1 MLKVIYI
8 IFQKLTIPKEEVV
21 YFKLFQLKQYV
32 KGSNIHKY
40 MISSMDINIKQSIC
54 RHHMAPRV
62 HLSYEKQLTTE
73 RFLLGFFFFF
83 FWKICKFLNLSVQNF
98 SAKKGCIVQSLKNK
112 YNCYKEPKKVRKM
125 TKKQVHSHCIF

>member
-73 RFLLGFFFFF
+73 RFLLGFFG
-83 FWKICKFLNLSVQNF
+83 KFLSF
-98 SAKKGCIVQSLKNK
+98 
-112 YNCYKEPKKVRKM
+112 
-125 TKKQVHSHCIF
+125 

>member
-8 IFQKLTIPKEEVV
+8 IFQKLTIPKEEIV

-40 MISSMDINIKQSIC
+40 ISSMDINIKQSIC

-73 RFLLGFFFFF
+73 RILLGCFFFFF
-83 FWKICKFLNLSVQNF
+83 GKFVSF
-98 SAKKGCIVQSLKNK
+98 
-112 YNCYKEPKKVRKM
+112 
-125 TKKQVHSHCIF
+125 